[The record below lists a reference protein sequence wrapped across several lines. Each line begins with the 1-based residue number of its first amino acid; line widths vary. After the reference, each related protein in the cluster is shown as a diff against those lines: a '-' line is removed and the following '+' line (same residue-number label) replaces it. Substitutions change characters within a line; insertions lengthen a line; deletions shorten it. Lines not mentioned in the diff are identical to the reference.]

1 MPSACPVRRPAPA
14 RCWAAGS
21 CSYSRRL
28 RSPVPPAA
36 PLAVGHIAV
45 GWNAAHAVERRGRGV
60 PRGVGRIHGRIHR
73 WSSPNA
79 ASAPVCR
86 EDLNETRDRQSEE
99 RRLAKRANT
108 ERANTE
114 RANTERANTDLGT
127 ALASIRSMLRAPL
140 AAAVSGA
147 AIASDRWFLASRSAE
162 LHCQRGYPRPS
173 SSRRPCALTS
183 AGGIWPQQASLGWC
197 TGGTGLGGSDGQ
209 QDVGGQLDERKGPSR
224 RWPAVVVSQG

>member
-14 RCWAAGS
+14 RRWAAGS

-99 RRLAKRANT
+99 RPLAK
-108 ERANTE
+108 

-183 AGGIWPQQASLGWC
+183 ADRSRSGAAWISTRCVEKPFNLYPSMGW
-197 TGGTGLGGSDGQ
+197 L
-209 QDVGGQLDERKGPSR
+209 SR
-224 RWPAVVVSQG
+224 LQSRL